1 MATDRKHEKRHA
13 NAWDAPLSDEQRDL
27 VFRKATQGG
36 FSWEAVAAWINKE
49 FCIPAPTRTAF
60 YTFLSWW
67 RPQYVARRVQE
78 RVLARDAL
86 REERKQVGDMSP
98 ELAQSL
104 EDQASVMIAAG
115 DLQAGQIIF
124 GMAAKV
130 REDMRKTFD
139 LATRREDLALRK
151 QDMTIKLRRLELLET
166 KLHEAQDAGATVD
179 PKALADEV
187 DRILGRKS

>member
-1 MATDRKHEKRHA
+1 MAPERKHQKRHS
-13 NAWDAPLSDEQRDL
+13 NAWDAPLTDEQRDL
-27 VFRKATQGG
+27 VFRKATMGG
-36 FSWEAVAAWINKE
+36 FSWEAIAVWIAKE
-49 FCIPAPTRTAF
+49 FSIPAPTRNAF

-67 RPQYVARRVQE
+67 RPQFVARRVQE

-86 REERKQVGDMSP
+86 REERAKVGDMSP

-151 QDMTIKLRRLELLET
+151 QDMTIKLRRLELLES